1 MTTNSYGEPAKI
13 YQFPVRGRFKGA
25 VRRDESA
32 SAPKLASPRIPEV
45 AFGSGW
51 YHEAA
56 IREERARNDR
66 SI

>member
-25 VRRDESA
+25 GRLDD
-32 SAPKLASPRIPEV
+32 SAPTLASPRVPEA

-51 YHEAA
+51 YHEEA
-56 IREERARNDR
+56 IREELDRRDR